1 MAGVSGDLDA
11 LPGIVLIRDAAT
23 AMPGLQTAWAELS
36 PLVCV
41 SSSRSSEP
49 ALGAVTA
56 ATLEAAADDLEDALR
71 LALRLARARSRP
83 VHLTLGIDPERG
95 GGGPANGR
103 TPAVPRDEEP
113 GGAPARHVV
122 QQVAQRIRSATRP
135 VLLTGMHARNASD
148 AGWVRAFAE
157 TLPAPVL
164 ATWKGR
170 GVLADPHALA
180 FGVIDATDAARAL
193 LGRSDLVVAA
203 GVAPEEMAAVVVSA
217 PVLDLPSPI
226 GTTLAELAPLL
237 PGARADWNVAELDR
251 LNRELDQVPGDGLGP
266 ARLVSILRDALPP
279 GAVAAFE
286 PACMSAAVAW
296 HCVAPGDAVAPAL
309 SRLRGFAIP
318 AAIAAALVRPGQV
331 TVAVVDTCA
340 AVSGAPDLA
349 IAARSPLP
357 LLVLVTGEDDRGD
370 AAIVQAPSLPVCPV
384 TGEAAL
390 RRAVERVVAS
400 GTPLLADATR
410 SQSRSV

>member
-1 MAGVSGDLDA
+1 
-11 LPGIVLIRDAAT
+11 
-23 AMPGLQTAWAELS
+23 
-36 PLVCV
+36 
-41 SSSRSSEP
+41 
-49 ALGAVTA
+49 
-56 ATLEAAADDLEDALR
+56 
-71 LALRLARARSRP
+71 
-83 VHLTLGIDPERG
+83 
-95 GGGPANGR
+95 
-103 TPAVPRDEEP
+103 
-113 GGAPARHVV
+113 
-122 QQVAQRIRSATRP
+122 
-135 VLLTGMHARNASD
+135 MHARNGSD

-180 FGVIDATDAARAL
+180 FGVIDATEAARAL
-193 LGRSDLVVAA
+193 LGQSDLLIAA
-203 GVAPEEMAAVVVSA
+203 GVAPEEMASVAVSA

-237 PGARADWNVAELDR
+237 TGVRADWNVAELDR
-251 LNRELDQVPGDGLGP
+251 LNRQLEQFGGDGLAPG
-266 ARLVSILRDALPP
+266 RLVSILRDALPP

-296 HCVAPGDAVAPAL
+296 HCVAPGDVIVPAL
-309 SRLRGFAIP
+309 SRRRGFAIP

-331 TVAVVDTCA
+331 AVAVVDTCA

-349 IAARSPLP
+349 IAARRPAP
-357 LLVLVTGEDDRGD
+357 LLVLVTGEHDRGD
-370 AAIVQAPSLPVCPV
+370 ADIVQTRSLPVCPV

-390 RRAVERVVAS
+390 RRAVERVLAS
-400 GTPLLADATR
+400 GTPVLADATR